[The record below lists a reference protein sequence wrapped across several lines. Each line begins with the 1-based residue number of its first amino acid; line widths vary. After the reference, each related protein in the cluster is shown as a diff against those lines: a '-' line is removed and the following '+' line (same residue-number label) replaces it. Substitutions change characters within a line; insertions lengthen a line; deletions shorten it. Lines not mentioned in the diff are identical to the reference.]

1 MTLQPIGVVFPDI
14 EMWATGDG
22 QEGRPLGYLRS
33 TLAERAEPYAQDV
46 YLSNKVPSPRRDRM
60 VICRRDG
67 GTSNGLRDQPR
78 LSVQVWALTE
88 QDATDLAR
96 LVAALLWAAPDGD
109 PVLMVR
115 QQSGPTPIA
124 DTSGQPLRYLVFD
137 VHTRGEAL

>member
-1 MTLQPIGVVFPDI
+1 MTLQPVGVVFPDV
-14 EMWATGDG
+14 ELWAATF
-22 QEGRPLGYLRS
+22 LRDAL
-33 TLAERAEPYAQDV
+33 LARAESYAAVDIV
-46 YLSNKVPSPRRDRM
+46 SNRVPTTRRNRM
-60 VICRRDG
+60 VIVRRDG
-67 GTSNGLRDQPR
+67 GNSDGLRDVAR
-78 LSVQVWALTE
+78 LSVQVWAMTE

-137 VHTRGEAL
+137 IHTRGVPL